1 MPLPNWWEVTTP
13 HRDIIEGRFDE
24 SVFAAD
30 LGNVLIGNAPVEY
43 QDGATFFQ
51 KTFLTKGLEEL
62 FTTVWKRLSGSGKG
76 QAVIQLQTPFGG
88 GKTHALLGLYHMFG
102 SKVDLSHTDIIK
114 QMLEKTGSI
123 EMPKVKVAAF
133 VGTHADALGGR
144 TPWGEIAYQLGCY
157 DIVKEHDQ
165 KRIAPGKERLLE
177 VLEKSGPTLI
187 LIDELL
193 QYIVK
198 KDRAEKIDQIEQGQT
213 VAFMQEMTEAVASMP
228 QTALVVTLPSSVL
241 EQYDEQAEKALH
253 QFQRVI
259 GRVETIYTPVEGVE
273 IYEIIRKRLFEN
285 LGDRRIHAK
294 VAQWYFS
301 LYHELHEDVP
311 PDVKSVE
318 YRNKIERSYPFHPEL
333 IDVLRERWGSYS
345 SFQRTRGVLRL
356 LAEAIGDLYKKRKPG
371 LLIHSSMI
379 PLDNPAMRREF
390 IKHIGNEYDA
400 IIAAD
405 IGEPDSKAPQIDRQM
420 GSEYAKQS
428 IATSLATAV
437 FLYSFSGGTR
447 KGMNLRELR
456 VAVLREG
463 IPKTIIGD
471 AVKHL
476 EEELWFFHSSSGL
489 YAFKNQ
495 ANINRVIIDR
505 EEQVKVEEIAAEL
518 RTIINRYIGSEIETF
533 IWPRL
538 SSDIPDTRKIKLI
551 LLPFELPHPGTK
563 CDSFIEE
570 LFRQAGA
577 GYRVYKNGLL
587 ILAVDDNIAL
597 NLKKSIKRHLA
608 LISIQSSPE
617 MQNRIT
623 KNDLADLSRKIIEV
637 KNQITYELFLTYRY
651 LAYLNGEGVRW
662 IDLGQP
668 SSGSQNTLSS
678 RVKDF
683 LVNEEILLERISP
696 RVLVNYTKLGPRDEK
711 RINDIFEMFLK
722 IPNLPLLWNQETL
735 YGAIR
740 LGVTDSVFGLKKNG
754 EVTYGEQLFDVDG
767 EMSLIGPDLA
777 KELIGRQVAEPGPEM
792 ITTGT
797 AIPTATDKTAE
808 HEPNQAT
815 GKIES
820 LPKHLTLSAIIP
832 WDKISSIVGGVIG
845 PLKAKDAQLKIKVE
859 VTAISEK
866 GFDRT
871 TLDTRI
877 KETLQ
882 QIGAQIEIWQED

>member
-1 MPLPNWWEVTTP
+1 
-13 HRDIIEGRFDE
+13 
-24 SVFAAD
+24 
-30 LGNVLIGNAPVEY
+30 
-43 QDGATFFQ
+43 
-51 KTFLTKGLEEL
+51 
-62 FTTVWKRLSGSGKG
+62 
-76 QAVIQLQTPFGG
+76 
-88 GKTHALLGLYHMFG
+88 
-102 SKVDLSHTDIIK
+102 
-114 QMLEKTGSI
+114 
-123 EMPKVKVAAF
+123 
-133 VGTHADALGGR
+133 
-144 TPWGEIAYQLGCY
+144 
-157 DIVKEHDQ
+157 
-165 KRIAPGKERLLE
+165 
-177 VLEKSGPTLI
+177 
-187 LIDELL
+187 
-193 QYIVK
+193 
-198 KDRAEKIDQIEQGQT
+198 
-213 VAFMQEMTEAVASMP
+213 MTEAIATTP

-253 QFQRVI
+253 QFQRVT
-259 GRVETIYTPVEGVE
+259 GRVETIYTPVEGIEV
-273 IYEIIRKRLFEN
+273 YEIIRKRLFED

-301 LYHELHEDVP
+301 LYHELREDVLP
-311 PDVKSVE
+311 EVKSVE
-318 YRNKIERSYPFHPEL
+318 YRNKIESSYPFHPEL
-333 IDVLRERWGSYS
+333 IDVLQERWGSYS

-379 PLDNPAMRREF
+379 PLNNPAMRREF

-476 EEELWFFHSSSGL
+476 EEELWFFHSSTGL

-505 EEQVKVEEIAAEL
+505 EEQVKVEEITAEL
-518 RTIINRYIGSEIETF
+518 RTIISRSVGSEIETY

-538 SSDIPDTRKIKLI
+538 SGDIPDTRKIKLV
-551 LLPFELPHPGTK
+551 LLPFDLPHPGESS
-563 CDSFIEE
+563 DSFTEE
-570 LFRQAGA
+570 LYRQAGS
-577 GYRVYKNGLL
+577 GYRVYKNGVL
-587 ILAVDDNIAL
+587 ILAVDDNVAL
-597 NLKKSIKRHLA
+597 NLKKSIKRYLA
-608 LISIQSSPE
+608 LTSIQNSQEIQS
-617 MQNRIT
+617 RIT
-623 KNDLADLSRKIIEV
+623 KTDLADLSRKITEV
-637 KNQITYELFLTYRY
+637 KAQIPYELFLTYRY
-651 LAYLNGEGVRW
+651 LAYLNSEGIRW

-668 SSGSQNTLSS
+668 SSGSQNTLSG

-683 LVNEEILLERISP
+683 LINEELLLERISP
-696 RVLVNYTKLGPRDEK
+696 RVLVNYIKLGPRDEK
-711 RINDIFEMFLK
+711 RLNDVYEMFLK
-722 IPNLPLLWNQETL
+722 IPNLPLLRHQETL

-740 LGVTDSVFGLKKNG
+740 LGVTDNVFGLKKDG
-754 EVTYGEQLFDVDG
+754 EVIYGEQLFDIDG
-767 EMSLIGPDLA
+767 EMSLIGSDLA
-777 KELIGRQVAEPGPEM
+777 KELIGKKVAEPGPEK
-792 ITTGT
+792 TAAGT
-797 AIPTATDKTAE
+797 STPTIRDESAEHGPDQATDIT
-808 HEPNQAT
+808 
-815 GKIES
+815 ES
-820 LPKHLTLSAIIP
+820 LPKHLTLSAIVP
-832 WDKISSIVGGVIG
+832 WDKISGIVSGVIG

-859 VTAISEK
+859 VTAMSEQ

-871 TLDTRI
+871 TLDTRV